1 MNTLLQVTRIFF
13 NCGTYAHLVVIT
25 FVRHVFPFPALRVS
39 EVSCASDLRL
49 ETLLVWEGLLLDNA
63 NLFMMTASME
73 QRKYYAVAGEALKI
87 L

>member
-1 MNTLLQVTRIFF
+1 MNTLLQVTRIF

-49 ETLLVWEGLLLDNA
+49 ETLLV
-63 NLFMMTASME
+63 
-73 QRKYYAVAGEALKI
+73 
-87 L
+87 